1 MKRCPSVL
9 KAVDLHLL
17 LLQIFTEVLLCT
29 GHCSKQPKCILLA
42 SKSLSLLGGKGVTNP
57 LGKQSCDS
65 PPQDRAQI
73 CTHHPRPPPH
83 TAPGSQHPAAQ
94 PRTLRCHI
102 NSQTPKPLLLGNE
115 TKWWFF
121 CGRGGWRR
129 LCHDAACD
137 GEGSGI
143 RQAWV
148 TLVRLYTFSQAPP
161 LPVQRGY

>member
-17 LLQIFTEVLLCT
+17 LLQIFTEVLLRT
-29 GHCSKQPKCILLA
+29 RHCSKQPKFILLA
-42 SKSLSLLGGKGVTNP
+42 SKSLFGGKGVTKP
-57 LGKQSCDS
+57 LGKQSFDS
-65 PPQDRAQI
+65 PPQNHAQI
-73 CTHHPRPPPH
+73 CTHH
-83 TAPGSQHPAAQ
+83 HPIQLQGLSTLQ
-94 PRTLRCHI
+94 PSRGLLDICQI

-121 CGRGGWRR
+121 CGWGGWRR
-129 LCHDAACD
+129 PCHDAACD

-161 LPVQRGY
+161 LPVHRGY